1 MVQTQRGFSYYI
13 LCDYLNPI
21 LIHHRSQSND
31 STAGYYRFTTYQDA
45 RRVRLVDGLE
55 YLKQIFYEYHPLKQ
69 AIGSIFNVPLG
80 AVSVKIDKVVL

>member
-31 STAGYYRFTTYQDA
+31 STAGYRFD
-45 RRVRLVDGLE
+45 
-55 YLKQIFYEYHPLKQ
+55 F
-69 AIGSIFNVPLG
+69 FVPLG